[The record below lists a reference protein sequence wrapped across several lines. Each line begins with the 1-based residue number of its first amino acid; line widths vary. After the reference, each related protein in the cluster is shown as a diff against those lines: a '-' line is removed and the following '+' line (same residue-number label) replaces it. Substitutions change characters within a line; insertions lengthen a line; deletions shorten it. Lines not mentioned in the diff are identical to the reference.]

1 MIECFCILIFLFQ
14 IGLKIG
20 VRQRGCN
27 GLSYVIDYAT
37 EKAKFD
43 EEVVQDG
50 ELNDYFLFDVLL
62 NIWMIMNILSVLFLG
77 LVSNSNLWFWK
88 IFINSI

>member
-1 MIECFCILIFLFQ
+1 MIFLFQ

-62 NIWMIMNILSVLFLG
+62 NI
-77 LVSNSNLWFWK
+77 
-88 IFINSI
+88 